1 MNKEVF
7 DYIEDDNEYILKL
20 DPLKNFVKNKQ
31 LAVYSFEGYWAAIDI
46 NKDLIYAN
54 ETWKGVE

>member
-1 MNKEVF
+1 
-7 DYIEDDNEYILKL
+7 L
-20 DPLKNFVKNKQ
+20 DPLINFVKNKQ
-31 LAVYSFEGYWAAIDI
+31 LAVYTFEGYWAAIDI